1 LTPQIELPEKLVPVF
16 TGPARY
22 RGAYGGRGS
31 GKTRSFAT
39 MAAVRGLMYAQEGR
53 SGIIVG
59 AREYMNSLDESSMAE
74 IKAAIASE
82 PWLAAS
88 YEVGEKY
95 IRTKDRRV
103 EFDFVGLRH
112 HLDSIKSKA
121 RILILWAD
129 EAEPITETAWGKTIP
144 TVREHESEIWVTWNP
159 ERKQSATHKRFRE
172 SPPDDAKIVELNWR
186 DNPWF
191 PDVLERERL
200 EDFVKRPDSY
210 PHVWEGEFV
219 TVMEG
224 AYYARHLSA
233 ARTERRIGAVS
244 ADPLLPLKTFWDIGV
259 SDATSIW
266 VAQWV
271 GREIRIVNYYEAE
284 NQPLSAHLAWLRSNG
299 YESAECYLPH
309 DGEKRD
315 QVTAIRFEDHIR
327 AAGFKAR
334 TIANQGR
341 GAALKRVET
350 ARRLFPSMWFNEKT
364 TQSGLDALGWYH
376 EKKDD
381 ARGVGLG
388 PDHDWS
394 SHAAD
399 AFGLMCVAYEAP
411 MKTPTIKHVPR
422 KVI

>member
-1 LTPQIELPEKLVPVF
+1 MTPQIELPEKLVPVF

>member
-1 LTPQIELPEKLVPVF
+1 MTPQIELPEKLVPVF

-224 AYYARHLSA
+224 AYYARHLTA

-271 GREIRIVNYYEAE
+271 GREIRVVNYYEAE

-327 AAGFKAR
+327 AAGFKAK

>member
-224 AYYARHLSA
+224 AYYARHLTA

-271 GREIRIVNYYEAE
+271 GREIRVVNYYEAE

-327 AAGFKAR
+327 AAGFKAK

>member
-1 LTPQIELPEKLVPVF
+1 MTPQIELPEKLVPVF

-129 EAEPITETAWGKTIP
+129 EAEPISETAWGKTIP

-271 GREIRIVNYYEAE
+271 GREIRVVNYYEAE

>member
-1 LTPQIELPEKLVPVF
+1 MTPQIELPEKLVPVF

-271 GREIRIVNYYEAE
+271 GREIRVVNYYEAE

-327 AAGFKAR
+327 AAGFKAK

-341 GAALKRVET
+341 GAAVKRVEA

>member
-1 LTPQIELPEKLVPVF
+1 MTPQIELPEKLVPVF

-271 GREIRIVNYYEAE
+271 GREIRVVNYYEAE

-327 AAGFKAR
+327 AAGFKAK

>member
-1 LTPQIELPEKLVPVF
+1 MTPQIELPEKLVPVF

-159 ERKQSATHKRFRE
+159 ERKKSATHKRFRE

-381 ARGVGLG
+381 ARGVGLV

>member
-1 LTPQIELPEKLVPVF
+1 MTPQIELPEKLVPVF

-271 GREIRIVNYYEAE
+271 GREIRVVNYYEAE

-381 ARGVGLG
+381 ARGVGLV

>member
-1 LTPQIELPEKLVPVF
+1 MAITNHERVGKALDLLKVGL
-16 TGPARY
+16 GPFA
-22 RGAYGGRGS
+22 GR
-31 GKTRSFAT
+31 
-39 MAAVRGLMYAQEGR
+39 
-53 SGIIVG
+53 
-59 AREYMNSLDESSMAE
+59 E

-172 SPPDDAKIVELNWR
+172 SPPDDAKIVELSWR

-271 GREIRIVNYYEAE
+271 GREIRVVNYYEAE

>member
-1 LTPQIELPEKLVPVF
+1 
-16 TGPARY
+16 
-22 RGAYGGRGS
+22 
-31 GKTRSFAT
+31 

-159 ERKQSATHKRFRE
+159 ERKKSATHKRFRE

-381 ARGVGLG
+381 ARGVGLV